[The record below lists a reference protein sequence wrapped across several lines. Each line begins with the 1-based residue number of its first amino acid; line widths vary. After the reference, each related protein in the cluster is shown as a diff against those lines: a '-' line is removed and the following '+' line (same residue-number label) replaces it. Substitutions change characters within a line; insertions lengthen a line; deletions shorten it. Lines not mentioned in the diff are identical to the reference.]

1 MNSIDVD
8 TGGTF
13 TDGVFRCEGKIVT
26 TKVDTTPHNP
36 VRCFVEC
43 IESGARLLGRD
54 VASLLENTN
63 VIRYSTTAATNA
75 IIQRKGAKIGLLVT
89 EGAEKTL
96 YGTSPGSSPIWPL
109 LEARLV
115 RGVPENVDS
124 AGSIKK
130 ALDSEDFRRNGEEL
144 LDAGARLLVVAFS
157 NAAIN
162 PANEL
167 RARELFRQW
176 FPDHYLGT
184 PFLILSHQVSSR
196 GGNAERLNSAVISGY
211 LHRQLVSYL
220 YKCDDA
226 VRSRGYRHPLLV
238 VHSSGGLA
246 RVAKTKALNTYN
258 SGPTAGVYGAS
269 NIARKYGLPQVL
281 TMDIGGTS
289 TDVAFIENGKV
300 KLSFDVEIEGIRVN
314 LPMIDVLGLGG
325 GGGSL
330 ARVENGA
337 VRVGPASAGAV
348 PGPACYELGNTQP
361 TVTDADLTLGIID
374 PSNFLGGKRKISLEK
389 ARQALEQNI
398 AKPLSTSIEQSALMV
413 REVLAAGLAASIR
426 AEAKKRNFPLES
438 AVLFAY
444 GGAGPLHASDVA
456 AEIGVKTFY
465 VFPESPVFSA
475 AGCSS
480 MNIEHL
486 YEQRIRQVDGRDLMQ
501 VLQTKVRDLTLRAQ
515 RDIRGEGFDPASARV
530 RVVVERP
537 DGSPIKLDLQV
548 IATNEELASLKD
560 AIVRVTA
567 TLDRQQAHQNIPPSG
582 PPGTRT
588 SAQREVTWER
598 GSEPTLVWSFSG
610 IELGK
615 KVSGP
620 CLIESGETTCVVPHG
635 WSVEKDKYGAIR
647 VQKG

>member
-13 TDGVFRCEGKIVT
+13 TDGVIRYEGKIVT

-54 VASLLENTN
+54 VPGLLENTN

-96 YGTSPGSSPIWPL
+96 YEMGLRSSPIWPL
-109 LEARLV
+109 LEERLV
-115 RGVPENVDS
+115 RGVPEEVDN
-124 AGSIKK
+124 GGLVQK
-130 ALDSEDFRRNGEEL
+130 ALDGEEFRRKAEEL

-167 RARELFRQW
+167 RARELFRQC

-196 GGNAERLNSAVISGY
+196 GGNAKRLNSAVISGY

-246 RVAKTKALNTYN
+246 RVAKTKALHTYN

-269 NIARKYGLPQVL
+269 NITKRYSLPHVL

-300 KLSFDVEIEGIRVN
+300 RLSFDVEIEGIPVN

-330 ARVENGA
+330 AQVENGTL
-337 VRVGPASAGAV
+337 RVGPDSAGAV
-348 PGPACYELGNTQP
+348 PGPACYELGNMQP
-361 TVTDADLTLGIID
+361 TVTDADLTLGLID
-374 PSNFLGGKRKISLEK
+374 PSNFLGGKRRVSLEK
-389 ARQALEQNI
+389 ARQALETNI
-398 AKPLSTSIEQSALMV
+398 AKPLSKSTEKAGLMV
-413 REVLAAGLAASIR
+413 REVLAASLAGSIR
-426 AEAKKRNFPLES
+426 AEAKKRNFPLVS

-444 GGAGPLHASDVA
+444 GGAGPLHAADIA
-456 AEIGVKTFY
+456 ARIGVKTFF

-486 YEQRIRQVDGRDLMQ
+486 YEQRIRPAEGQDFVQ
-501 VLQTKVRDLTLRAQ
+501 VLQTNVHNLTLRAQ
-515 RDIRGEGFDPASARV
+515 RDIRGEGFDPASAKV
-530 RVVVERP
+530 RAVVERP
-537 DGSPIKLDLQV
+537 DGSSI
-548 IATNEELASLKD
+548 ELEAQAVAANKEVAGLKD
-560 AIVRVTA
+560 AILRVTA
-567 TLDRQQAHQNIPPSG
+567 TLDRTHTEQNILSSG
-582 PPGTRT
+582 SPAVRAATPRD
-588 SAQREVTWER
+588 VTWEQ
-598 GSEPTLVWSFSG
+598 GSELTPVWSFRG
-610 IELGK
+610 LEIGK

>member
-13 TDGVFRCEGKIVT
+13 TDGVFRYEGKIVT

-54 VASLLENTN
+54 VAQLLENTS

-96 YGTSPGSSPIWPL
+96 YGAGPESSPIWPL

-115 RGVPENVDS
+115 RGVPEKVDN
-124 AGSIKK
+124 AGLVEKR
-130 ALDSEDFRRNGEEL
+130 LDSDDFRRSVEEL

-162 PANEL
+162 PSSEL

-226 VRSRGYRHPLLV
+226 VRSRGYRHPLLI

-269 NIARKYGLPQVL
+269 NIAKRYGLPHVL

-289 TDVAFIENGKV
+289 TDVAFIGSGTV
-300 KLSFDVEIEGIRVN
+300 KLSFAVEIERIPVN

-330 ARVENGA
+330 ARIENGEL
-337 VRVGPASAGAV
+337 RVGPDSAGAV

-374 PSNFLGGKRKISLEK
+374 PSNFLGGRRKISLEK
-389 ARQALEQNI
+389 ARQALEQSI
-398 AKPLSTSIEQSALMV
+398 AKPLSASIEKSALMI
-413 REVLAAGLAASIR
+413 REVLATGLAISIR
-426 AEAKKRNFPLES
+426 SEANKRNFPLES

-444 GGAGPLHASDVA
+444 GGAGPLHAADIVA
-456 AEIGVKTFY
+456 GIGVKTFY

-480 MNIEHL
+480 MNIEHW
-486 YEQRIRQVDGRDLMQ
+486 YERRIRPANGRNFVQ
-501 VLQTKVRDLTLRAQ
+501 VLHTSVRELTLRAQ

-530 RVVVERP
+530 KAVVERS
-537 DGSPIKLDLQV
+537 DGSAIELDPQA
-548 IATNEELASLKD
+548 IAPNEELASLQD
-560 AIVRVTA
+560 AILRVTA
-567 TLDRQQAHQNIPPSG
+567 ALDREQADENIGSRASI
-582 PPGTRT
+582 GTRT
-588 SAQREVTWER
+588 ATQRNVTWER
-598 GSEPTLVWSFSG
+598 GSELTQVWSFNG
-610 IELGK
+610 IEFGK
-615 KVSGP
+615 KVPGP

-635 WSVEKDKYGAIR
+635 WSAEKDKYGAIR